1 MKGCRIKKLS
11 LAADLPIS
19 LLAKEGL
26 AFSSCTLMKLSS
38 ISQKIAVVFIMSS
51 SVTIRGLADSEGT
64 ETFFPQGFTQ
74 PKMATGGGGSA
85 IAGPTPFF
93 NRKTTGSQVGVK
105 SINGK
110 PVAGQPS
117 SVSNSKTADAL
128 RQVSGNTDLM
138 LAAVTGDT
146 KTVKSM
152 LAKGRN
158 INTTNINAVN
168 QYGSTALMGA
178 SAGGYEEIVQAL
190 LEKGANVN
198 IRSRDQSTALMFAA
212 RNGHAAVVR
221 ALLAKGADVTV
232 KNNSSQTA
240 ATLAVDQGHD
250 EVVAILNHAPS
261 VVKSAET
268 ANHGKETHKTKSI
281 SREDE

>member
-1 MKGCRIKKLS
+1 M
-11 LAADLPIS
+11 
-19 LLAKEGL
+19 
-26 AFSSCTLMKLSS
+26 LSS
-38 ISQKIAVVFIMSS
+38 ISKKIALVLIISS
-51 SVTIRGLADSEGT
+51 SVATRGLADSEGA

-74 PKMATGGGGSA
+74 PKMATGGGVA
-85 IAGPTPFF
+85 VAGPTPFF

-110 PVAGQPS
+110 PVTGQPS

-152 LAKGRN
+152 LAKGPN

-212 RNGHAAVVR
+212 RNGHAAVVQ

-240 ATLAVDQGHD
+240 AILAVDHGHD
-250 EVVAILNHAPS
+250 EVVAIL
-261 VVKSAET
+261 KSAET
-268 ANHGKETHKTKSI
+268 INHDKETHKTKHI
-281 SREDE
+281 SREEE